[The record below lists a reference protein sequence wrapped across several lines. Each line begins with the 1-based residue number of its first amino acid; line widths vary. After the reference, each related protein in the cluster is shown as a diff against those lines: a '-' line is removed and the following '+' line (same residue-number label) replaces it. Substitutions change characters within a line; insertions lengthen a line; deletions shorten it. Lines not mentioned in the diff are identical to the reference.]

1 MNTETKKNITLFS
14 KLDRFVKGAAQPTA
28 GLMITLS
35 LLSGCSRQE
44 IGATVTEKAKTG
56 EVLTV
61 LQGNPTATVEIDQ
74 DNLSNSNTTATN
86 TTDGAGADSASVA
99 DAGGD
104 SPASGSVVAG
114 VPEVNKGY
122 FDYDSSVVKSDTE
135 QVIRSFG
142 QWMLANP
149 SSKLVVEG
157 HADERGTREYNL
169 ALGARRA
176 NATKRYLVAM
186 GISPNRIRTISYGK
200 ERPDDPRS
208 NEEAWAKNRRFVA
221 LRLQ

>member
-74 DNLSNSNTTATN
+74 DNLSKSNTTATN
-86 TTDGAGADSASVA
+86 TNTTNTEGAVADGAGADA
-99 DAGGD
+99 
-104 SPASGSVVAG
+104 PASDDVAMG
-114 VPEVNKGY
+114 APEVNKGY

-135 QVIRSFG
+135 EVIRSFG
-142 QWMLANP
+142 QWMIANP

>member
-44 IGATVTEKAKTG
+44 IGATVNEKAKTG

-74 DNLSNSNTTATN
+74 DNLTNSTTDSTN
-86 TTDGAGADSASVA
+86 TTNADSTSTDSTGAGDSVST
-99 DAGGD
+99 
-104 SPASGSVVAG
+104 VAG
-114 VPEVNKGY
+114 APEVNKGY

-135 QVIRSFG
+135 EVIRSFG

-186 GISPNRIRTISYGK
+186 GIAPSRIRTISYGK